1 MRSGERGLGRRV
13 VIGSHQAGIA
23 QLARARAFQARGRG
37 FESRFPLHRFPRSD
51 GHGFR
56 IARRVPRLR
65 RRWWIR
71 LQSSWALAG
80 LLVAGGLAVAAE
92 ATSPEAFRLN
102 EAAAVEVGHGR
113 PEAALDLL
121 TRAVSL
127 DPRDPSIRSNLARV
141 RTIVGQSLAQS
152 GRFREAE
159 VQYRAALDADP
170 AEMSAWLSL
179 GGLQLRQREAR
190 AAEDTFR
197 RAIGVDP
204 GNADAAI
211 GLGDAYYTQGDL
223 IRALAEWERALAMR
237 PEDSALRDRIAG
249 VQREAKVH
257 TGYRS
262 RESQH
267 FQVVYEGRRQED
279 IGRELI
285 AILERAYNDVGYA
298 LGAYPDRAVPTI
310 FYSDRDFAE
319 ATGRSSRV
327 GGYYHLLDGKI
338 RIALRGLRPQDP
350 ALESL
355 LYHEYTHALIYAV
368 TRGNN
373 PPRWVH
379 EGLAVHL
386 ERRRAPQFR
395 EEALRGARAGQSET
409 LDRSPY
415 VMGSVAV
422 EYLLDR
428 YGMATMRLLLQRLGD
443 GTPFPQAFQE
453 TFRMDL
459 AALERTLQDV
469 VTRGY

>member
-1 MRSGERGLGRRV
+1 MRSGERGLGRRGV
-13 VIGSHQAGIA
+13 SDSHQAGIA

-37 FESRFPLHRFPRSD
+37 FESRFPLHTFPRSD
-51 GHGFR
+51 GHGLK
-56 IARRVPRLR
+56 IARRARRLQ

-71 LQSSWALAG
+71 LRASWALVG
-80 LLVAGGLAVAAE
+80 LLVAGGFAVAAE
-92 ATSPEAFRLN
+92 PTSPEALRLN
-102 EAAAVEVGHGR
+102 EAAAAEVGRGR

-121 TRAVSL
+121 TRAASL

-141 RTIVGQSLAQS
+141 RTIVGQRLAQS

-179 GGLQLRQREAR
+179 GGLQLQQRDAR

-197 RAIGVDP
+197 RAMGVDP

-211 GLGDAYYTQGDL
+211 GLGDAYNAQGDL
-223 IRALAEWERALAMR
+223 ARAATEWERALAVR
-237 PEDSALRDRIAG
+237 PQDDALRDRIAS
-249 VQREAKVH
+249 VQREAKVQA
-257 TGYRS
+257 GYRS

-285 AILERAYNDVGYA
+285 AILERAYNDVGYE

-310 FYSDRDFAE
+310 FYSDQDFVE

-327 GGYYHLLDGKI
+327 GGYYHLFDGKI
-338 RIALRGLRPQDP
+338 RIALRGLQPRDP
-350 ALESL
+350 ALVSL

-379 EGLAVHL
+379 EGLAVHM
-386 ERRRAPQFR
+386 ERARAPQFR
-395 EEALRGARAGQSET
+395 AEALRGVRAGTSET

-422 EYLLDR
+422 EHLLDR

-443 GTPFPQAFQE
+443 GRSFPEAFQE
-453 TFRMDL
+453 TYRMDL
-459 AALERTLQDV
+459 AAFEHVVRDV